1 MASPTTTFLSLTLKL
16 KEPRQ
21 KDTFILLLL
30 FYSESQLQKAGLRN
44 KGCVTSVI
52 LCESM
57 AI

>member
-1 MASPTTTFLSLTLKL
+1 MASPTTTFLSLILKL

-30 FYSESQLQKAGLRN
+30 FYSESQLQKARLRN